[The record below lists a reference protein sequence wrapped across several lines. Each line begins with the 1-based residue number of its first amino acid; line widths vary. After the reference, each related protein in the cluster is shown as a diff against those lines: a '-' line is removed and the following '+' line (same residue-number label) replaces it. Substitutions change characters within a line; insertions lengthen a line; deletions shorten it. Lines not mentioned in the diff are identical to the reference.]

1 MKTEALRLP
10 SNRSSVYQVWR
21 RNFLQFKRFWLVNF
35 FWIVLE
41 PLLILLAIGYGLGA
55 FVSNIAGISY
65 VDFFF
70 PALLCTSSMMVAFF
84 EASYGNFSKLAHQKT
99 YSTMILSPLDPK
111 QIVLGEIL
119 WAATKGT
126 FSALAVALIAG
137 IYGHLDNLMLI
148 PSILVIFLSSFL
160 FAALGMLVTSMVRSY
175 DGIIY
180 PTSGLLVPMSLFS
193 GTYFPLDQLPFGLK
207 YLAYIFPLTHS
218 VSVVRGILF
227 SGISGWQLALHSGL
241 LFVLAVILTR
251 MAIQKITAKLV
262 R

>member
-1 MKTEALRLP
+1 MKPEALRLP
-10 SNRSSVYQVWR
+10 SNSSSVYQVWR

-35 FWIVLE
+35 FWIVME

-55 FVSNIAGISY
+55 FVSNIKGIAY

-84 EASYGNFSKLAHQKT
+84 EATYGNFSKLAFQKT

-126 FSALAVALIAG
+126 ISAAAVALIAG
-137 IYGHLDNLMLI
+137 IFGHLDNLMLI

-160 FAALGMLVTSMVRSY
+160 FASLGMLVTSMVRSY

-193 GTYFPLDQLPFGLK
+193 GTYFPLEQLPFGAQ

-218 VSVVRGILF
+218 VSMVRGILF
-227 SGISGWQLALHSGL
+227 SGISWWQFLLHFLMVLILAI
-241 LFVLAVILTR
+241 VLTR
-251 MAIQKITAKLV
+251 WAIRKVTLKLV
-262 R
+262 N